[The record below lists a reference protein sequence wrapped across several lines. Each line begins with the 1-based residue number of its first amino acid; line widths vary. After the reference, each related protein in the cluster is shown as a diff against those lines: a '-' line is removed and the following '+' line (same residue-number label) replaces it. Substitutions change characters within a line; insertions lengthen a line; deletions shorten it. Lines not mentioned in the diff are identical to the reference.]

1 MSRYSQNAKDRH
13 LTTHAHV
20 LTKIDMTQ
28 PTRNLSCNN
37 FPDTSHIYCQTFL
50 RCHGNE
56 GTLKSI
62 YMLVAKYTCTTQE
75 RRLTDHNML
84 NCHYQHIS
92 MIFINNFN
100 SFSIPKGHGCGD
112 RLCKLGDMPANG
124 QVHTHPRTVTVYS
137 YITFYNI
144 PLSIPIWQG
153 SVVRDCL

>member
-37 FPDTSHIYCQTFL
+37 FPDTSHIYCQTFS

-62 YMLVAKYTCTTQE
+62 HMLVAKYTCTTQE
-75 RRLTDHNML
+75 RRLNRPQHAKLSLST
-84 NCHYQHIS
+84 YQY
-92 MIFINNFN
+92 
-100 SFSIPKGHGCGD
+100 D
-112 RLCKLGDMPANG
+112 
-124 QVHTHPRTVTVYS
+124 
-137 YITFYNI
+137 FYK
-144 PLSIPIWQG
+144 QF
-153 SVVRDCL
+153 